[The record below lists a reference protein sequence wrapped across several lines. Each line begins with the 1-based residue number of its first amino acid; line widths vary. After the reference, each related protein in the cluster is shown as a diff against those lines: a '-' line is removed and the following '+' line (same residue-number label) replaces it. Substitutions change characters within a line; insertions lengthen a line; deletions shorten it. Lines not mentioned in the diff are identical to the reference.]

1 MHLVLFQMMES
12 EIYLNQIKME
22 KSMKEINVAVTGGA
36 GQIAYSLLPRLV
48 SGETFGPDIKVN
60 LRLIEIPQVVDKL
73 QGTIMEL
80 IDCGF
85 DQTGELT
92 ATSDIREGVKDA
104 DWVLLVGSIPRGI
117 VIDGKKIEERSDLL
131 KINGG
136 IFTDQGAAIGQVAKP
151 DAKILVVGNPAN
163 TNALIGM
170 NSAKNP
176 SQQWFAMTAL
186 DANRAKA
193 QLAEKAGTSISSV
206 KNMIIW
212 GNHSPTMYPDPYNA
226 TINGVSAAET
236 INDDQWL
243 AEEYLP
249 LVQQRGKAVIDAR
262 GASSAASAANA
273 AIDTVKAVMNPTPDG
288 DCFSAA
294 IASDGSYGVP
304 QGLIFG
310 FPLRTSANG
319 EVEIIQGIEL
329 NEFAQSKIAITT
341 QELESER
348 EAVADLI
355 D

>member
-1 MHLVLFQMMES
+1 
-12 EIYLNQIKME
+12 
-22 KSMKEINVAVTGGA
+22 MKEINVAVTGGA

-48 SGETFGPDIKVN
+48 SGETFGPDTKVN

-85 DQTGELT
+85 EQTGKLI
-92 ATSDIREGVKDA
+92 ATSDIKEGVKDA

-136 IFTDQGAAIGQVAKP
+136 IFTDQGAAIGELAKS
-151 DAKILVVGNPAN
+151 DAKVLVVGNPAN

-170 NSAKNP
+170 NKANNS

-193 QLAEKAGTSISSV
+193 QLAEKAGVEISSL
-206 KNMIIW
+206 KNMVIW

-226 TINGVSAAET
+226 TIDGQSAAEV
-236 INDDQWL
+236 INDSRWL
-243 AEEYLP
+243 EDDYLP

-273 AIDTVKAVMNPTPDG
+273 AIDTVKSVINPTEEG

-294 IASDGSYGVP
+294 VVSDGSYGVP
-304 QGLIFG
+304 EGLIFG
-310 FPLRTSANG
+310 FPLQTTKKG
-319 EVEIIQGIEL
+319 KVEIIQGIEL
-329 NEFAQSKIAITT
+329 NDFAKAKIKITT
-341 QELESER
+341 EELESER
-348 EAVADLI
+348 QAVADLI
-355 D
+355 S

>member
-1 MHLVLFQMMES
+1 
-12 EIYLNQIKME
+12 
-22 KSMKEINVAVTGGA
+22 MKEINVAVTGGA

-48 SGETFGPDIKVN
+48 SGETFGPDTKVN

-85 DQTGELT
+85 DQTGDLT
-92 ATSDIREGVKDA
+92 ATSDIKEGVKDA

-136 IFTDQGAAIGQVAKP
+136 IFTDQGSAIGELAKS

-170 NSAKNP
+170 NKANNN

-193 QLAEKAGTSISSV
+193 QLAEKANVEISSV
-206 KNMIIW
+206 KNMVIW

-226 TINGVSAAET
+226 TIDGKSAAEV
-236 INDDQWL
+236 INDASWIED
-243 AEEYLP
+243 EYLP

-273 AIDTVKAVMNPTPDG
+273 AIDTVKSVINPTNDE

-294 IASDGSYGVP
+294 VVSDGSYGVP
-304 QGLIFG
+304 EGLIFG
-310 FPLRTSANG
+310 FPLRTTEDG
-319 EVEIIQGIEL
+319 KVEIIQGIEL
-329 NEFAQSKIAITT
+329 NEFAQTKIKVTT
-341 QELESER
+341 DELESER

-355 D
+355 T